1 MGIEWVVFGGVLA
14 AGALFVGFPSGVAV
28 GYVWRD
34 RISRA
39 RRHLAEQERRRAE
52 LIDSAAAHARMV
64 AGRSDGLGKPE
75 DVAAAS
81 LSPSIRVIGIPQATA
96 SRARKKV
103 NGSKDPVANSKGK
116 DSKRKA
122 PTKSKLKVTG
132 DLTQEPDSERT
143 SNEATI
149 VKPPS
154 RH

>member
-14 AGALFVGFPSGVAV
+14 VGAVFVGFPSGVAV

-39 RRHLAEQERRRAE
+39 RRRLAEQERRRAE
-52 LIDSAAAHARMV
+52 LIDSAAAQARMV
-64 AGRSDGLGKPE
+64 AGRSDEVGKPE
-75 DVAAAS
+75 AVVAA
-81 LSPSIRVIGIPQATA
+81 SPSKRSTGIPRATV

-103 NGSKDPVANSKGK
+103 NGSKDPVANRKGR
-116 DSKRKA
+116 DSKRAK

-132 DLTQEPDSERT
+132 DVTQEPDSERT
-143 SNEATI
+143 SNDATI

-154 RH
+154 GH